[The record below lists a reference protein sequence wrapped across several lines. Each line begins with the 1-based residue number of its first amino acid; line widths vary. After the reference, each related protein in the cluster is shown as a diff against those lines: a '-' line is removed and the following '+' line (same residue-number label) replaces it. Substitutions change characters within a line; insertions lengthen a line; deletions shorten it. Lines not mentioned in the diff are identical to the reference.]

1 MIRTYVNSR
10 TGEPYEVEELDEIE
24 GKALVDEMARKYLGM
39 SADEFA
45 RRWEANE
52 IPDPDRSEVITVAM
66 LLPFMN
72 QSPNGGKNGV

>member
-24 GKALVDEMARKYLGM
+24 GKALVDEMARELLGM
-39 SADEFA
+39 SADEFVQKWNA
-45 RRWEANE
+45 RE
-52 IPDPDRSEVITVAM
+52 IPDPDRSDVITVSM

-72 QSPNGGKNGV
+72 QAPNGNKNGV